1 MRIKFIYKLLLL
13 VLSFFSL
20 TSFICEDIKYIII
33 KKVEFELETTFAIN
47 CSDFEEIFNREYIVD
62 TISDIKRIKDFSYII
77 DSLQIYEKSGFFD
90 TRAKI
95 FVVYDNR
102 IDTICVS
109 RFDILRNS
117 KSFNNNP
124 ELIKYIY
131 GLDR

>member
-1 MRIKFIYKLLLL
+1 MKYICKLILSALLYICI
-13 VLSFFSL
+13 
-20 TSFICEDIKYIII
+20 TSFKNDDIKCIII

-47 CSDFEEIFNREYIVD
+47 CSDFEDIFNREYIVD

-77 DSLQIYEKSGFFD
+77 DSLQINEKSGFFD

-109 RFDILRNS
+109 RFYILKNS
-117 KSFNNNP
+117 KSFNKNP
-124 ELIKYIY
+124 ELIKFIY
-131 GLDR
+131 SLDR